1 MVYVLSLIQIFACGS
16 CVIMHQ
22 CSNALISYLSILS
35 SNVELGGTQISPH
48 HPLHRTDRDLI
59 KISWVKGPV
68 NYSFETM
75 TQALVATPGHLVTFV
90 LKLNLLFR
98 DISLVFLNLVLIS
111 ERKYFAKN
119 QNKGV

>member
-1 MVYVLSLIQIFACGS
+1 MVYVLSLIQISAGMWLMCYK
-16 CVIMHQ
+16 CTTD
-22 CSNALISYLSILS
+22 LLSVLS
-35 SNVELGGTQISPH
+35 SNIELGGTQISPH
-48 HPLHRTDRDLI
+48 HPLNRTDRDLI